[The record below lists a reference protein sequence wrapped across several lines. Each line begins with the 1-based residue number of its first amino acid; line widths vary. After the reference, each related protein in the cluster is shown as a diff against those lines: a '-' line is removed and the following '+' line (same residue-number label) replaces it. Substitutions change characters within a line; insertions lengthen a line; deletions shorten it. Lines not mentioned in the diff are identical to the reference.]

1 MSTKKVV
8 IATNNAH
15 KLDEISRML
24 APVTGW
30 EFVSLKDCGSFPE
43 PVEDADDF
51 EGNARIKALAARD
64 NTGLPALADDSGLVV
79 DALDGAPGV
88 FSSRFAGEDAT
99 DADNNAKLL
108 DLLADVPDDERT
120 ARFVCTLVF
129 VDTDD
134 SEIVAHGSCEGK
146 IGYEERGDNG
156 FGYDPLFVPAR
167 VGLPD
172 GTTTENTACRS
183 YAELTDAEK
192 DAISHRGRAM
202 EKLARELPAF
212 LK

>member
-1 MSTKKVV
+1 MAAKKVV
-8 IATNNAH
+8 IATNNQH
-15 KLDEISRML
+15 KLEEISRML

-30 EFVSLKDCGSFPE
+30 EFVSLGDCGTFPE
-43 PVEDADDF
+43 PIEDADDF
-51 EGNARIKALAARD
+51 EGNARIKAIAARD

-88 FSSRFAGEDAT
+88 YSSRFAGEDAT

-108 DLLADVPDDERT
+108 ELLADVPDDERT

-146 IGYEERGDNG
+146 IGYEEKGSNG
-156 FGYDPLFVPAR
+156 FGYDPLFISDDCGGLTTAEVPA
-167 VGLPD
+167 
-172 GTTTENTACRS
+172 EQ
-183 YAELTDAEK
+183 K
-192 DAISHRGRAM
+192 DAISHRGEALRAFI
-202 EKLARELPAF
+202 REFEAQ
-212 LK
+212 

>member
-1 MSTKKVV
+1 MPAKKVV

-15 KLDEISRML
+15 KLEEISRML
-24 APVTGW
+24 TPVTGW

-88 FSSRFAGEDAT
+88 FSSRFAGESAT

-108 DLLADVPDDERT
+108 ELLADVPDDERT

-134 SEIVAHGSCEGK
+134 TC
-146 IGYEERGDNG
+146 
-156 FGYDPLFVPAR
+156 PM
-167 VGLPD
+167 
-172 GTTTENTACRS
+172 C
-183 YAELTDAEK
+183 LTRRIIRIIDCCSSSS
-192 DAISHRGRAM
+192 D
-202 EKLARELPAF
+202 LAREETAETGWCMQSKRLTKRPSRLELLPRAR
-212 LK
+212 L

>member
-1 MSTKKVV
+1 MPTKKVV

-15 KLDEISRML
+15 KLEEISRML

-30 EFVSLKDCGSFPE
+30 EFVSLKECGTYPE

-88 FSSRFAGEDAT
+88 YSSRFAGEDAT
-99 DADNNAKLL
+99 DAQNNAKLL
-108 DLLADVPDDERT
+108 DLMADVPDDERM

-129 VDTDD
+129 VDTDG

-146 IGYEERGDNG
+146 IGYEARGDNG
-156 FGYDPLFVPAR
+156 FGTTRSSTPMPLTANSPRPKCLPSKRTLSPIAARPFAPSSASSRSMIKGSRDVFCDFV
-167 VGLPD
+167 
-172 GTTTENTACRS
+172 
-183 YAELTDAEK
+183 
-192 DAISHRGRAM
+192 
-202 EKLARELPAF
+202 
-212 LK
+212 